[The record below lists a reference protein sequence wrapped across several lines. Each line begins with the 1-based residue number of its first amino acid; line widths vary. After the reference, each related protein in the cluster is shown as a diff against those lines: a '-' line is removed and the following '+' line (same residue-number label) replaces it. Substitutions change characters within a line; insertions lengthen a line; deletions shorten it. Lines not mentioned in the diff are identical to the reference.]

1 MKTAFIILLIVFF
14 AAAWLYVHAMG
25 KYGEKIWK
33 SIAWASMGVSML
45 SFIGLFI
52 IVAQFLIV

>member
-1 MKTAFIILLIVFF
+1 MKTAFIILLIVFL
-14 AAAWLYVHAMG
+14 ATAWLYVHAMG
-25 KYGEKIWK
+25 KYEEKIWK